1 MPCLKAGPQHYED
14 VVGVRNL
21 TKEENMN
28 SWRKHTVIGLV
39 ICLMQLSLADV
50 ALSANTTVPN
60 PSLTR
65 QRVDQFGVGAKV
77 KVELTNGKK
86 FKGSIQSIEDGGFL
100 LASAKAGS
108 PTRVPY
114 GDVAQLNLAKNTY
127 KAAGQPDSV
136 AVRRV
141 VAELGVGHHIM
152 VKTSEA
158 KECHG
163 NIVAIAAESFTVLP
177 DHTAAPVQIAYNNVQ
192 QMGPNMSKGYWIGF
206 AVAVG
211 ILVTITVVVVW
222 FATRED

>member
-1 MPCLKAGPQHYED
+1 
-14 VVGVRNL
+14 
-21 TKEENMN
+21 MN

-50 ALSANTTVPN
+50 ALSADTTVPN

-65 QRVDQFGVGAKV
+65 QRVDQFGVGANV
-77 KVELTNGKK
+77 KVALTNGKK

-114 GDVAQLNLAKNTY
+114 GNVTQLNLVKNIY
-127 KAAGQPDSV
+127 KATGQPDSV
-136 AVRRV
+136 EVRRV

-158 KECHG
+158 KEYHG

-177 DHTAAPVQIAYNNVQ
+177 DHTAAPVQIAYDSVQ
-192 QMGPNMSKGYWIGF
+192 QMGPNMSRGAKI
-206 AVAVG
+206 AIIVVVG
-211 ILVTITVVVVW
+211 IVAAWVIYLAAEGVFT
-222 FATRED
+222 D

>member
-1 MPCLKAGPQHYED
+1 LEAGPQHYED
-14 VVGVRNL
+14 VVGVHNL

-28 SWRKHTVIGLV
+28 NWRKHTVIGLV

-50 ALSANTTVPN
+50 ALSADTTLPN

-100 LASAKAGS
+100 LAAAKAGS

-114 GDVAQLNLAKNTY
+114 GEITQLNLTKNTY
-127 KAAGQPDSV
+127 KATGQPDSV

-158 KECHG
+158 KEYHG

-192 QMGPNMSKGYWIGF
+192 QMGPNMSRGSWIALGVLVG
-206 AVAVG
+206 VAV
-211 ILVTITVVVVW
+211 VVIVFYVMLKNS
-222 FATRED
+222 D

>member
-1 MPCLKAGPQHYED
+1 
-14 VVGVRNL
+14 
-21 TKEENMN
+21 MN

-39 ICLMQLSLADV
+39 ICLMQLSLADG
-50 ALSANTTVPN
+50 ALSADTTLPN

-77 KVELTNGKK
+77 KVELTNGRK

-100 LASAKAGS
+100 LAAAKAGS

-114 GDVAQLNLAKNTY
+114 GEVTRLNLAKNTY
-127 KAAGQPDSV
+127 KATGQPDSV

-158 KECHG
+158 KEYHG

-177 DHTAAPVQIAYNNVQ
+177 DHTAAPIQIAYNNVQ
-192 QMGPNMSKGYWIGF
+192 QMGPNMSKGSKIALIVVAGV
-206 AVAVG
+206 AVA
-211 ILVTITVVVVW
+211 ITVVVVV
-222 FATRED
+222 FAVYANH

>member
-1 MPCLKAGPQHYED
+1 M
-14 VVGVRNL
+14 
-21 TKEENMN
+21 EEKMN
-28 SWRKHTVIGLV
+28 NWRKHTVIGLV

-50 ALSANTTVPN
+50 ALSAETTVPN
-60 PSLTR
+60 PSLAR

-86 FKGSIQSIEDGGFL
+86 FRGSIQSIEDGGFL
-100 LASAKAGS
+100 LAAAKAGS

-114 GDVAQLNLAKNTY
+114 VDVAQLNLAKNTY
-127 KAAGQPDSV
+127 KATGQPDSV

-141 VAELGVGHHIM
+141 VAELGVAHHIM

-158 KECHG
+158 KEYHG

-192 QMGPNMSKGYWIGF
+192 QMGPNMSKTDWIVIG
-206 AVAVG
+206 ALAGVAV
-211 ILVTITVVVVW
+211 VVIVFYVML
-222 FATRED
+222 THSD

>member
-1 MPCLKAGPQHYED
+1 
-14 VVGVRNL
+14 
-21 TKEENMN
+21 
-28 SWRKHTVIGLV
+28 
-39 ICLMQLSLADV
+39 MQLSLADG
-50 ALSANTTVPN
+50 ALSADTTVPN

-114 GDVAQLNLAKNTY
+114 GEITQLNLTKNTY
-127 KAAGQPDSV
+127 KVTGQPDSV

-158 KECHG
+158 KEYHG

-192 QMGPNMSKGYWIGF
+192 QMGPNMSKGAKI
-206 AVAVG
+206 AIIVVVG
-211 ILVTITVVVVW
+211 IVAAGLIFSAVEG
-222 FATRED
+222 FGD

>member
-1 MPCLKAGPQHYED
+1 
-14 VVGVRNL
+14 
-21 TKEENMN
+21 MN

-39 ICLMQLSLADV
+39 ICLLQLSLADV
-50 ALSANTTVPN
+50 ALSADTTLPN

-100 LASAKAGS
+100 LAAAKAGS

-114 GDVAQLNLAKNTY
+114 GEITQLNLTKNTY
-127 KAAGQPDSV
+127 KATGQPDSV

-141 VAELGVGHHIM
+141 VAELRVGHHIM

-158 KECHG
+158 REYHG
-163 NIVAIAAESFTVLP
+163 NIVAIEAESFTVLP
-177 DHTAAPVQIAYNNVQ
+177 DHMAGPVQIAYNGVQ
-192 QMGPNMSKGYWIGF
+192 QVGPNLSKTAQIVIV
-206 AVAVG
+206 VAVCVG
-211 ILVTITVVVVW
+211 IALAILIPY
-222 FATRED
+222 AMLRSNE